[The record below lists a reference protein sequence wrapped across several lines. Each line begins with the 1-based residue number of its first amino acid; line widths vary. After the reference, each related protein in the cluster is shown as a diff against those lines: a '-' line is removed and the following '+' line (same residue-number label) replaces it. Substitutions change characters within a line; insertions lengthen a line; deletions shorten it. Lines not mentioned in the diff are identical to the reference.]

1 MLDHEGFA
9 AEGSAENL
17 FVVRNGKI
25 YTPETTSALE
35 GITRDTVITIA
46 REQGFEVI
54 EKRITRDEIYVS
66 DEAFFTGSAAEV
78 TPIRELDNRK
88 IGSGSRG
95 CLR

>member
-1 MLDHEGFA
+1 LALQEALANGYDEALMLDHEGFA

-17 FVVRNGKI
+17 FVIRNGKI

-54 EKRITRDEIYVS
+54 ENALPVMKFMYRMKRS
-66 DEAFFTGSAAEV
+66 
-78 TPIRELDNRK
+78 
-88 IGSGSRG
+88 
-95 CLR
+95 LRVLQLK